1 MKFDCLLQMMLLHL
15 QARIGII
22 EYQRTGG
29 VDRTKT
35 MGTVQYVPL
44 KYKGMLRLY
53 IGLFK
58 KKNHRPVTFLF

>member
-1 MKFDCLLQMMLLHL
+1 MKFNCLLQMMLLHL